1 MRRVPRNPVGP
12 LLLAWG
18 VGAAGWSL
26 RVEWADPHWGAAALG
41 TFSLYFFCI
50 SIPAVI
56 LMCFY
61 FPSGKV
67 YPSWLARWTPI
78 IAVLLAIT
86 GLSYPL
92 SYSTE
97 GGPGNIANPFTVP
110 ALAEIGFSI
119 FLFGFLAGLSGALVS
134 LVLRYRS
141 GDVRQRL
148 QLKWL
153 VWLLGIGILFAAIPI
168 DRLLG
173 ARIPALAIIGFLFWQ
188 SFPALG
194 IGIALLQH
202 NLWGIDIIIRKTLVY
217 GALTATLGL
226 VFFVGVTLLQR
237 AFGGITRT
245 EESPV
250 AIVISTL
257 LIAAMFSPLRRR
269 IQDFIDRRFYRQKY
283 NAEQALAD
291 FADTARNET
300 NIDALTGK
308 LVEVVNQ
315 TMQPMQVSLW
325 VKPTSER
332 KPKPMSGNDR
342 RSGVGDPL
350 AGVGR

>member
-1 MRRVPRNPVGP
+1 M
-12 LLLAWG
+12 
-18 VGAAGWSL
+18 
-26 RVEWADPHWGAAALG
+26 
-41 TFSLYFFCI
+41 
-50 SIPAVI
+50 
-56 LMCFY
+56 
-61 FPSGKV
+61 
-67 YPSWLARWTPI
+67 ARWTSI
-78 IAVLLAIT
+78 IAVLLAVA
-86 GLSYPL
+86 GLFYPL

-110 ALAEIGFSI
+110 DLAGIGFSV

-217 GALTATLGL
+217 AVLTATLAL
-226 VFFVGVTLLQR
+226 VFFSGVTLLQGVVGR
-237 AFGGITRT
+237 LSRT
-245 EESPV
+245 ENSPV
-250 AIVISTL
+250 VIVISTL
-257 LIAAMFSPLRRR
+257 LIAALFAPLRRR
-269 IQDFIDRRFYRQKY
+269 IQDFIDRRFYRRKY
-283 NAEQALAD
+283 NAEQALEE
-291 FADTARNET
+291 FAATARNET
-300 NIDALTGK
+300 DLEVLTGK
-308 LVEVVNQ
+308 LLEVVSQ
-315 TMQPMQVSLW
+315 TMQPEQVIVW
-325 VKPTSER
+325 IR
-332 KPKPMSGNDR
+332 MNSGQRSDR
-342 RSGVGDPL
+342 RPSEIGTGKSK
-350 AGVGR
+350 